1 MIEAVAGDDVD
12 VVGGDQAAVG
22 DDADLADGEAGLQI
36 GQHAGQGGDV
46 GGVAG
51 EDVMGDRDPVGGAQ
65 QADHHLRPIG
75 AVIAGVAERLGRE
88 PRSRVVVILRSRSR

>member
-1 MIEAVAGDDVD
+1 MIEAVSGDDFD
-12 VVGGDQAAVG
+12 VVARDQPAVG
-22 DDADLADGEAGLQI
+22 DDADPADPEPVLQVGE
-36 GQHAGQGGDV
+36 HAGQGRHV

-51 EDVMGDRDPVGGAQ
+51 EHVMGDRDPVGGAQ

-88 PRSRVVVILRSRSR
+88 PLRRSR